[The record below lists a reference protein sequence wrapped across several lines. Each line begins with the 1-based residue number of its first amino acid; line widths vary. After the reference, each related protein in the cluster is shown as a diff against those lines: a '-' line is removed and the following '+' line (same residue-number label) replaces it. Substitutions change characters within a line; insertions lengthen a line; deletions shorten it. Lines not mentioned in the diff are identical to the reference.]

1 MSVCNKT
8 ILSSNK
14 LLRNKE
20 NKKNI
25 NANYHWFVLIFLVM
39 AKNELQQQFDQY
51 LKKERVK
58 ILYNSQ

>member
-14 LLRNKE
+14 LLRNKG